1 MRIKSISII
10 VFLFITFF
18 NDAQIVYYQETCQC
32 GVTGAGFS
40 TALGNGNGNFSIYIE
55 PGSTVKKALLFGINF
70 GEENIPVVPSN
81 ILLNSQIITFDESN
95 STNLSFSAYDP
106 NDLWDAPFIS
116 IHVSDLTTV
125 LDPLVL
131 NYAIQIQPQLG
142 NCSSC
147 QFNCY
152 YLYVLY
158 ENASFL
164 GNTTS
169 YVLLNNKDE
178 LNSVHYELSLL
189 NQIQNASS
197 IGFATYFDRLGA
209 LIPTDGTSLWL
220 DNGVLNNVGLL
231 KGGDSANST
240 WDGAGVKGHFYFQ
253 NNTLFGLDDDTPDN
267 VVGGTDGLIDVSS
280 YLHPDGS
287 LKWDLKW
294 ENNLNPNGRYNIYN
308 GFFIEHSTPCDTFSV
323 SVPSDTTICRGESLQ
338 LNATGGSQY
347 EWQPATDLSCSTC
360 PNPVFTGDST
370 QLYTVRIWNNDSC
383 SVVRPVKITVDN
395 CAGIN
400 ENILPE
406 SFSIYPNPTAGI
418 FNIECTETLVE
429 MQIEVLD
436 LLGKVHF
443 NDSFLSQKT
452 QTFHLN
458 LSPGIYLIKVS
469 KEGIEFLTKRIV
481 LE

>member
-1 MRIKSISII
+1 
-10 VFLFITFF
+10 
-18 NDAQIVYYQETCQC
+18 
-32 GVTGAGFS
+32 
-40 TALGNGNGNFSIYIE
+40 
-55 PGSTVKKALLFGINF
+55 
-70 GEENIPVVPSN
+70 
-81 ILLNSQIITFDESN
+81 
-95 STNLSFSAYDP
+95 
-106 NDLWDAPFIS
+106 
-116 IHVSDLTTV
+116 
-125 LDPLVL
+125 
-131 NYAIQIQPQLG
+131 
-142 NCSSC
+142 
-147 QFNCY
+147 
-152 YLYVLY
+152 
-158 ENASFL
+158 
-164 GNTTS
+164 
-169 YVLLNNKDE
+169 
-178 LNSVHYELSLL
+178 
-189 NQIQNASS
+189 
-197 IGFATYFDRLGA
+197 
-209 LIPTDGTSLWL
+209 
-220 DNGVLNNVGLL
+220 
-231 KGGDSANST
+231 
-240 WDGAGVKGHFYFQ
+240 
-253 NNTLFGLDDDTPDN
+253 
-267 VVGGTDGLIDVSS
+267 VSS

-338 LNATGGSQY
+338 LNVVGGSQY

-429 MQIEVLD
+429 MSIEVLD

-443 NDSFLSQKT
+443 KDSFLSQKT
-452 QTFHLN
+452 QTFQLN
-458 LSPGIYLIKVS
+458 LSPGTYLIKVS
-469 KEGIEFLTKRIV
+469 KEGIEFLTKRII